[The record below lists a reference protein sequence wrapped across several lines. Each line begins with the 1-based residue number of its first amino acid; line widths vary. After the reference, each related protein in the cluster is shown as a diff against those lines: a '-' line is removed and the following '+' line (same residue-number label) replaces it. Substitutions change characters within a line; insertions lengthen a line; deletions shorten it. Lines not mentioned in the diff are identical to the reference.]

1 MKTINIIFGS
11 IFLTFGLFA
20 VGLIATFTPTLILV
34 ILKLIFGFSWKFV
47 FIPSFIVAFG
57 ITIKAY
63 NRTIQK

>member
-1 MKTINIIFGS
+1 MKTINIIFAS

-20 VGLIATFTPTLILV
+20 IGLIATITPTLILA
-34 ILKLIFGFSWKFV
+34 ILKLIFGFSWKYV

-63 NRTIQK
+63 YRTRK

>member
-20 VGLIATFTPTLILV
+20 VGLIATITPTLILV
-34 ILKLIFGFSWKFV
+34 ILKLIFGFSWKYV

-57 ITIKAY
+57 V
-63 NRTIQK
+63 TIQAWWER

>member
-20 VGLIATFTPTLILV
+20 IGLIATITPTLILA
-34 ILKLIFGFSWKFV
+34 ILKLIFGFSWKYV

-63 NRTIQK
+63 YRTRK